1 MVAKKPS
8 GTKRVDDIL
17 KAILVLSRTTEYV
30 LETQAVNAAVNG
42 RKGSSSSQSHLS
54 GSKVKI
60 LRLLGQRKG
69 QTSTQVARFLGVSKP
84 AVTQIIDSMMRA
96 KLVTRRTGTRDRREV
111 NIQLTPKGR
120 DLNQSVRRTQ
130 RLYIRNALRNRSKHD
145 ADRWVATLRDVSG
158 VLALAD
164 RAFQRFCAQSNAH
177 EDGTCVLEGGD
188 ATCLYRQTNSR

>member
-1 MVAKKPS
+1 MVAKKPPD
-8 GTKRVDDIL
+8 TNRVDDIL
-17 KAILVLSRTTEYV
+17 KAILVLSRAAEYV
-30 LETQAVNAAVNG
+30 LETQAVKAAVNG
-42 RKGSSSSQSHLS
+42 RKGSSSSHSHLS

-60 LRLLGQRKG
+60 LRLLGQRSG

-111 NIQLTPKGR
+111 NIQLTRNGR

-164 RAFQRFCAQSNAH
+164 KAFQRFCAQCNAH